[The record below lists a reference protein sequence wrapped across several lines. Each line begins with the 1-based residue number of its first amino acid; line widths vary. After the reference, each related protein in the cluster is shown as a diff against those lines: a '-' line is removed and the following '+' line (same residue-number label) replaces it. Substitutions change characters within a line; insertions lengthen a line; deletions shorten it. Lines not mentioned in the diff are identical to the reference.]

1 MVKNY
6 NCFSVESLYTF
17 SIGFL
22 AKPTAT
28 ECTEICEKEFL
39 KLFFLYDLSG

>member
-17 SIGFL
+17 SIGF
-22 AKPTAT
+22 TAVFSYR
-28 ECTEICEKEFL
+28 EER
-39 KLFFLYDLSG
+39 